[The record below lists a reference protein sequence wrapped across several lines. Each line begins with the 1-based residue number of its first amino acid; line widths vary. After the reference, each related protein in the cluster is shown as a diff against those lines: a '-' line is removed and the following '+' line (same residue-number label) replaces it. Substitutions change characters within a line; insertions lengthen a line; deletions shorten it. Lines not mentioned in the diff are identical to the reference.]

1 MIYMYMISAV
11 LYFLT
16 HHPIWSFLI
25 ILFFSFAM
33 GILLSIW
40 RNHGKWFFILPILGF
55 LAAMFNIF
63 FTHHLNALFL
73 NAVGTE
79 GTAVVVYAE
88 ETNSLYNDQ
97 YVWEYEAVLKT
108 SEGQDVVTN
117 FTTMSASIYPLR
129 NAILIPPKGEVFVAK
144 YVPGFEGNI
153 LIMSDKSD
161 YGKKWVLNKDLK
173 PVAKAE
179 AQLATS
185 PTNPAFI
192 SEYRLALQAFIEKH
206 RDGPDP
212 DLIRQYR
219 QKLEALEAMERERQP

>member
-1 MIYMYMISAV
+1 MYMISAV
-11 LYFLT
+11 LYFLM

-25 ILFFSFAM
+25 ILLFSFAL

-40 RNHGKWFFILPILGF
+40 RNHGKWFFIFPILGF

-63 FTHHLNALFL
+63 FTHYLNSLFL

-79 GTAVVVYAE
+79 STAIIVYAE

-97 YVWEYEAVLKT
+97 NVWEYEAVLKT
-108 SEGQDVVTN
+108 AEGLDVATN
-117 FTTMSASIYPLR
+117 FSTTSASIYPLR

-144 YVPGFEGNI
+144 YVPGFERNI
-153 LIMSDKSD
+153 LIMSDKSN
-161 YGKKWVLNKDLK
+161 YGLKWVINKDLK
-173 PVAKAE
+173 PVIKAE
-179 AQLATS
+179 GQLAAS
-185 PTNPAFI
+185 PANPKFI

-212 DLIRQYR
+212 ALIRQYE
-219 QKLEALEAMERERQP
+219 QKLKALE